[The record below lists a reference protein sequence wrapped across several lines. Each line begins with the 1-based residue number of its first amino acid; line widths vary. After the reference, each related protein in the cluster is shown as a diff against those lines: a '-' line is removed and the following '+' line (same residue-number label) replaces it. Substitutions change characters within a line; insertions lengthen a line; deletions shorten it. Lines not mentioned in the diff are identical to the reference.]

1 MIAVFLGPPGSGK
14 GTQAARLAKRFGFL
28 HFDMGRSLRE
38 EIASGSKLGEKIRSY
53 TDIGEL
59 VPISIIKEIIE
70 KVLEDSSNESI
81 ILDGFPRSEEQADL
95 LDDVLIRL
103 GLDLKGVYF
112 FRIGDNAII
121 DRITNRRYCPVC
133 RKVYNLKSAPPLIDG
148 KCDEDGSELVTRPDD
163 NEDVIAN
170 RLDVYRR
177 KTAPILARYRRKGK
191 LTELDATLAIADIEK
206 LLMEHIGLQ

>member
-170 RLDVYRR
+170 RLDVYKRE
-177 KTAPILARYRRKGK
+177 TAPILARYRRKGK

>member
-1 MIAVFLGPPGSGK
+1 VVKVRRPHGWPSGSAFYISIWGVLFEK
-14 GTQAARLAKRFGFL
+14 KSQAAL
-28 HFDMGRSLRE
+28 SW
-38 EIASGSKLGEKIRSY
+38 SEKIRSY

-112 FRIGDNAII
+112 FSIGDNAII

-133 RKVYNLKSAPPLIDG
+133 RKVYNLKSAPPMHRIFFR
-148 KCDEDGSELVTRPDD
+148 SR
-163 NEDVIAN
+163 
-170 RLDVYRR
+170 
-177 KTAPILARYRRKGK
+177 
-191 LTELDATLAIADIEK
+191 
-206 LLMEHIGLQ
+206 

>member
-14 GTQAARLAKRFGFL
+14 GTQAARLAKRFGLL

-112 FRIGDNAII
+112 FSIGDNAII